1 MVSMASMIF
10 KIKESEDGLYINL
23 GRFRNTPDLHKI
35 IRKIKKGEFCI
46 SGYYAEQITFIS
58 FDKDSKNIIKGLEN
72 LKDKDTEIVYMNIH
86 YKYKRGYWIM
96 KISNALK
103 GGEKY
108 ESEHQRN
115 R

>member
-1 MVSMASMIF
+1 MVSSMIF
-10 KIKESEDGLYINL
+10 QIKESKDGLYVNL

-35 IRKIKKGEFCI
+35 IRKFKSGEFCI

-72 LKDKDTEIVYMNIH
+72 LKDAEIVYMNIH
-86 YKYKRGYWIM
+86 YKYKKGYWIM

-103 GGEKY
+103 GGE
-108 ESEHQRN
+108 
-115 R
+115 